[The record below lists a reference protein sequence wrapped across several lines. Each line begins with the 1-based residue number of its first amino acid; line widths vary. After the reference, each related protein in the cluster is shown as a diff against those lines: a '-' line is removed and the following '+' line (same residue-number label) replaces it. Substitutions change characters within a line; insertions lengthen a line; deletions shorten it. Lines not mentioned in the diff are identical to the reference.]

1 MLYDDLGRRVSLSR
15 VNGVVTY
22 SGYDGAS
29 RLASLTHR
37 FPARA
42 DMAKSFTYNPAGQ
55 IVAEVQSP
63 LGEAYA
69 PPAGPRQAYAANALN
84 QYSQAGGEAVS
95 HNANGAQVARGGRQY
110 SYDSADRLTS
120 ANAVGGASLSYDAA
134 GRLGALVANGVST
147 RFVYDGGQLT
157 GEVDGNGVMIRRYV
171 PLPGPDETLAM
182 YDSTGVS
189 YPLADSR
196 GTPMAWTLAN
206 GQIAVQQYGAFGE
219 EGPANI
225 GRFGFTGQ
233 MRLPEIGLDY
243 YKARYYDPSIGRFL
257 TPDPAGT
264 IDSPNLYAYVL
275 NDPIN
280 FTDPS
285 GLCERVTGS
294 RICRSP
300 LTATDTGGIGV
311 DGAGGGGGRSR
322 GGGCA
327 PSPDAGPDDL
337 LVCGRRIPRM
347 PFNPG
352 PAFPIFGR
360 TPGRMDLPPEISPDP
375 EPGMMGEMMAMERA
389 RERLCAQINDAANRT
404 RSNLPTN
411 PNAST
416 VEGLRFERA
425 VAQLDLQV
433 IGPLAGLTAF
443 FGGAAGG
450 ASAANVP
457 GTQRLGFSRVSFG
470 VGTVAA
476 TVFGVLAARD
486 IARVAAI
493 DARLNQINAQLAGVC
508 Q

>member
-1 MLYDDLGRRVSLSR
+1 VRAYGIHVGNSDSR
-15 VNGVVTY
+15 
-22 SGYDGAS
+22 GA
-29 RLASLTHR
+29 
-37 FPARA
+37 
-42 DMAKSFTYNPAGQ
+42 
-55 IVAEVQSP
+55 
-63 LGEAYA
+63 
-69 PPAGPRQAYAANALN
+69 
-84 QYSQAGGEAVS
+84 
-95 HNANGAQVARGGRQY
+95 RQY
-110 SYDSADRLTS
+110 SYDSADRLT
-120 ANAVGGASLSYDAA
+120 AVNAVGGASLSYDAA

-243 YKARYYDPSIGRFL
+243 YKARFYDPQIGRFL

-275 NDPIN
+275 NDPVN
-280 FTDPS
+280 NTDPS
-285 GLCERVTGS
+285 GLRLVCTVTHSAFGS
-294 RICRSP
+294 RGTCSEVP
-300 LTATDTGGIGV
+300 DNPPG
-311 DGAGGGGGRSR
+311 R
-322 GGGCA
+322 GGFIGQGDTNGGLNGGPGQA
-327 PSPDAGPDDL
+327 P
-337 LVCGRRIPRM
+337 
-347 PFNPG
+347 PG
-352 PAFPIFGR
+352 
-360 TPGRMDLPPEISPDP
+360 
-375 EPGMMGEMMAMERA
+375 MGEMMAMERA

-425 VAQLDLQV
+425 VAQLDLNFLEP
-433 IGPLAGLTAF
+433 INNTLNPSLLITGT
-443 FGGAAGG
+443 AAGVFAAAGTGEGFAGRVIAIGRNILARRAVTVG
-450 ASAANVP
+450 AGA
-457 GTQRLGFSRVSFG
+457 
-470 VGTVAA
+470 VGVAA
-476 TVFGVLAARD
+476 FVIDFSVDRDKNRIAA
-486 IARVAAI
+486 
-493 DARLNQINAQLAGVC
+493 INAQLLQKEAKRAGVC
-508 Q
+508 S